1 MKKETYYFSH
11 DYNARNDIKLQ
22 NLLAEQGV
30 AGIGVYW
37 CIIEMLYEQGGTY
50 PLAYKSIAFT
60 LHTDEELI
68 RAVIEDFDLFE
79 RSDKK
84 FWSKSVKNRLK
95 KKQEISEKRKKAI
108 SQRWKNNVSQ
118 KNEQLELFENQEQ
131 KEDTNVV
138 ENYYNSNTIKGK
150 ESKEKEIEKEKENEE
165 NTIKEKSRTRFSPPS
180 VEEVNDY
187 IMSKGYNFSAE
198 NFCDFYESKGWF
210 VGSNKMKDWKAA
222 VRTWAR
228 RHQPSNEP
236 TDNDVRLHPDLLWE
250 QR

>member
-22 NLLAEQGV
+22 NLLAGQGV

-60 LHTDEELI
+60 LRTDEELI

-95 KKQEISEKRKKAI
+95 EKQKISEKRKQA
-108 SQRWKNNVSQ
+108 SLSRWKNNVSK
-118 KNEQLELFENQEQ
+118 KNEQLEISENQEQ
-131 KEDTNVV
+131 IPDANALHMQCTCNA
-138 ENYYNSNTIKGK
+138 IKGK
-150 ESKEKEIEKEKENEE
+150 ESKVKEIEKENEE

-180 VEEVNDY
+180 VEEVNNY
-187 IMSKGYNFSAE
+187 IMSKGYNLSAE

>member
-95 KKQEISEKRKKAI
+95 EKQKISEKRKQA
-108 SQRWKNNVSQ
+108 SLSRWKNNVSK
-118 KNEQLELFENQEQ
+118 KNEQLEISENQEQ
-131 KEDTNVV
+131 IPDANAFQIQCK
-138 ENYYNSNTIKGK
+138 YNTIKEK
-150 ESKEKEIEKEKENEE
+150 ESKEKEIEKENEE

-198 NFCDFYESKGWF
+198 NFCDFYESKGWSRF
-210 VGSNKMKDWKAA
+210 CIRSYDWTVNFCRICYFFFRSCNTVSGNFK
-222 VRTWAR
+222 
-228 RHQPSNEP
+228 HDYQH
-236 TDNDVRLHPDLLWE
+236 L
-250 QR
+250 